1 MYTVRIHFYAV
12 RYESNYAGLFII
24 AGDNIKYKKHLCHG
38 GTQGVEDTINNQL
51 PVLFSEPKDCLF

>member
-24 AGDNIKYKKHLCHG
+24 AGDIKYKKASVSRGNIKCRRY
-38 GTQGVEDTINNQL
+38 N
-51 PVLFSEPKDCLF
+51 